1 MSAAMSAA
9 TSAADDG
16 AFAPLRERVF
26 AVLWLATV
34 LGNVGSF
41 MRDVTSA
48 WLATELSTSPTAVAA
63 VQAAAALPVFLF
75 AIPAGVLADILDRRH
90 LLIAVQLLLAGVSG
104 TLMLLA
110 HTGRL
115 DMPALLALTFLGGAG
130 AALMAPTWQSIVPAL
145 VPKAQLRS
153 AIALNSLGVNLSRAV
168 GPAAGGLL
176 LAAWGAAF
184 TYGVDLLTYALVIG
198 ALLWWR
204 PPAAPADPL
213 AEVFGGALRTGLR
226 HALANAGLQRVLL
239 RAALFFAL
247 SSAAWALLP
256 LVGRQLLGSGAAF
269 YGVML
274 GAVGAGAIVGAL
286 LLPRLRPHLGPEG
299 LMSGA
304 ALTSAA
310 VLAVLATAPPPTL
323 ALVTLLGLGGAWIVA
338 LTTLGALTQAVLPN
352 WVRGRGLAV
361 YLTVF
366 NGALAGGSL
375 AWGATAQRLGL
386 VPALLTAAAL
396 LAAGAALARRWP
408 LPAGEQRLEPAHA
421 WPEPALAA
429 HVPAD
434 RGPVLVLVAYRIEA
448 ADRPAALALLHQLA
462 RHRRGDGASAWG
474 ITEDTADPTQLVEWF
489 TLPSWQEHLRQHHRT
504 SHAAIALQDALRQL
518 HRTPEPPAVQHLLT
532 VASDDH
538 HERTP

>member
-1 MSAAMSAA
+1 MSGSSDASDN
-9 TSAADDG
+9 S

-41 MRDVTSA
+41 MRDVASA

-75 AIPAGVLADILDRRH
+75 AIPAGVLADILDRRR
-90 LLIAVQLLLAGVSG
+90 LLIGVQLLLAAVSA
-104 TLMLLA
+104 TLMVLA
-110 HTGRL
+110 HTRQL
-115 DMPALLALTFLGGAG
+115 DLTGLLLLTFVGGVG
-130 AALMAPTWQSIVPAL
+130 GALMAPTWQSIVPAL
-145 VPKAQLRS
+145 VPRAQLRS
-153 AIALNSLGVNLSRAV
+153 AVALNSLGVNLSRAV

-184 TYGVDLLTYALVIG
+184 TYGVDLLTYVLVIA

-204 PPAAPADPL
+204 PPPVPADPL

-226 HALANAGLQRVLL
+226 HALANADLRRVLL
-239 RAALFFAL
+239 RAGVFFAL

-274 GAVGAGAIVGAL
+274 GAVGVGAIAGAL

-299 LMSGA
+299 LMAGA
-304 ALTSAA
+304 ALACAA
-310 VLAVLATAPPPTL
+310 VLATLASAPPAPVAL
-323 ALVTLLGLGGAWIVA
+323 AALLALGGAWIVA
-338 LTTLGALTQAVLPN
+338 LTTLGAITQAVLPN

-375 AWGATAQRLGL
+375 AWGATAQGLGL
-386 VPALLTAAAL
+386 VPALGVAAAL
-396 LAAGAALARRWP
+396 LVLGAAVMRRWP
-408 LPAGEQRLEPAHA
+408 LPAGEAVLDPAHA
-421 WPEPALAA
+421 WPEPTLAA
-429 HVPAD
+429 PVAAD
-434 RGPVLVLVAYRIEA
+434 RGPVLVLVTYAIDP
-448 ADRPAALALLHQLA
+448 ADRPAALALLQQLSQ
-462 RHRRGDGASAWG
+462 HRRGDGASAWG
-474 ITEDTADPTQLVEWF
+474 LTEDTADPTRLVEWF
-489 TLPSWQEHLRQHHRT
+489 TLPSWQEHLRQHHRA
-504 SHAAIALQDALRQL
+504 SQAASALQARLREL
-518 HRTPEPPAVQHLLT
+518 HRGPQPPSVQHLLT
-532 VASDDH
+532 LTPRDL
-538 HERTP
+538 HESPP

>member
-1 MSAAMSAA
+1 M
-9 TSAADDG
+9 SAADDS

-41 MRDVTSA
+41 MRDVASA

-75 AIPAGVLADILDRRH
+75 VIPAGVLADILDRRR
-90 LLIAVQLLLAGVSG
+90 LLIGVQLLLAAVSA
-104 TLMLLA
+104 TLMVLA
-110 HTGRL
+110 HTQAL
-115 DMPALLALTFLGGAG
+115 DLTGLLVLTFVGGTG

-153 AIALNSLGVNLSRAV
+153 AVALNSLGVNLSRAV

-184 TYGVDLLTYALVIG
+184 TYGVDLLTYVLVIG

-204 PPAAPADPL
+204 PPPTAADPL

-226 HALANAGLQRVLL
+226 HALANADLQRVLA

-269 YGVML
+269 YGFML
-274 GAVGAGAIVGAL
+274 GAVGVGAIAGAL

-299 LMSGA
+299 LMTGA
-304 ALTSAA
+304 ALLCAA
-310 VLAVLATAPPPTL
+310 VLAVLASAPPSAV
-323 ALVTLLGLGGAWIVA
+323 ALVALLGLGGAWIVA
-338 LTTLGALTQAVLPN
+338 LTTLGAITQAVLPN

-366 NGALAGGSL
+366 NGALAAGSL
-375 AWGATAQRLGL
+375 AWGAVAQGLGL
-386 VPALLTAAAL
+386 VPALGLAAAL
-396 LAAGAALARRWP
+396 LVLGAALARRWP
-408 LPAGEQRLEPAHA
+408 LPTADDVLDPALS
-421 WPEPALAA
+421 WPEPSLAMP
-429 HVPAD
+429 VSAD
-434 RGPVLVLVAYRIEA
+434 RGPVQVLVTYRIA
-448 ADRPAALALLHQLA
+448 PADHRAALQLLHTLA
-462 RHRRGDGASAWG
+462 RHRRGDGATAWG
-474 ITEDTADPTQLVEWF
+474 ITQDSADPAALVEWF
-489 TLPSWQEHLRQHHRT
+489 TLPSWQEHLRQHHRA
-504 SHAAIALQDALRQL
+504 SHASATLQAALRAL
-518 HRTPEPPAVQHLLT
+518 HQAPEPPTVRHLITLRPHDLQE
-532 VASDDH
+532 AS
-538 HERTP
+538 P

>member
-1 MSAAMSAA
+1 MS
-9 TSAADDG
+9 TADDS

-41 MRDVTSA
+41 MRDVASA
-48 WLATELSTSPTAVAA
+48 WLATDLSSSPAAVAA

-75 AIPAGVLADILDRRH
+75 AIPAGVLADILDRRR

-104 TLMLLA
+104 TLMVLA
-110 HTGRL
+110 HTGLL
-115 DMPALLALTFLGGAG
+115 DMPALLALTFLGGTG

-153 AIALNSLGVNLSRAV
+153 AVALNSLGVNLSRAI

-176 LAAWGAAF
+176 LAVWGAAF

-204 PPAAPADPL
+204 PPATPPDPL

-239 RAALFFAL
+239 RAALFFSL

-274 GAVGAGAIVGAL
+274 GAVGVGAIAGAL
-286 LLPRLRPHLGPEG
+286 LLPRLRPWLSPDG
-299 LMSGA
+299 LMTTA
-304 ALTSAA
+304 AAVSAA
-310 VLAVLATAPPPTL
+310 VLAVLSMAPPPAVAL
-323 ALVTLLGLGGAWIVA
+323 AALLGLGGAWIIA
-338 LTTLGALTQAVLPN
+338 LTTLGAITQAVLPN

-375 AWGATAQRLGL
+375 AWGATAQGLGL
-386 VPALLTAAAL
+386 VPALWLAAAL
-396 LAAGAALARRWP
+396 LVVGALVARRWP
-408 LPAGEQRLEPAHA
+408 LPAGDDVLDPAHA
-421 WPEPALAA
+421 WPEPTVAA
-429 HVPAD
+429 PVAAD
-434 RGPVLVLVAYRIEA
+434 RGPVLVLVTYRIEPV
-448 ADRPAALALLHQLA
+448 DRPAALGLLQQLA
-462 RHRRGDGASAWG
+462 RHRRGDGATAWG
-474 ITEDTADPTQLVEWF
+474 VTEDTADPAELVEWF

-504 SHAAIALQDALRQL
+504 SQAAAALQAALKQL
-518 HRTPEPPAVQHLLT
+518 HRAPAPPAVRHLLT
-532 VASDDH
+532 VTSRDL
-538 HERTP
+538 HESPP

>member
-1 MSAAMSAA
+1 MTA
-9 TSAADDG
+9 TSDDS

-41 MRDVTSA
+41 MRDVASA

-75 AIPAGVLADILDRRH
+75 AIPAGVLADILDRRR
-90 LLIAVQLLLAGVSG
+90 LLIAVQLLLAGVSA

-110 HTGRL
+110 HTQRL
-115 DMPALLALTFLGGAG
+115 DMTSLLMLTFLGGTG

-153 AIALNSLGVNLSRAV
+153 AVALNSLGINLSRAV

-176 LAAWGAAF
+176 LAAFGAAF
-184 TYGVDLLTYALVIG
+184 TYGVDLLTYGLVIA

-204 PPAAPADPL
+204 PPAAAADPL
-213 AEVFGGALRTGLR
+213 AEVFGGALRTGMR
-226 HALANAGLQRVLL
+226 HALANASLQRVLL

-247 SSAAWALLP
+247 ASAPWALLP
-256 LVGRQLLGSGAAF
+256 LVGKQLLGSGAAF

-274 GAVGAGAIVGAL
+274 GAVGVGAIAGAL

-299 LMSGA
+299 LMTGA
-304 ALTSAA
+304 ALACAA
-310 VLAVLATAPPPTL
+310 VLLVLASAPAAGVAL
-323 ALVTLLGLGGAWIVA
+323 AMLLLLGMAWIVA
-338 LTTLGALTQAVLPN
+338 LTTLGAITQAVLPN

-375 AWGATAQRLGL
+375 AWGATAQSLGL
-386 VPALLTAAAL
+386 VAALVVAAAL
-396 LAAGAALARRWP
+396 LALGALIARRWP
-408 LPAGEQRLEPAHA
+408 LPAGEDVLDPAHA
-421 WPEPALAA
+421 WPEPTLAA
-429 HVPAD
+429 PVAAE
-434 RGPVLVLVAYRIEA
+434 RGPVLVLVTYRIDPTDRRA
-448 ADRPAALALLHQLA
+448 ARTLLQQLA
-462 RHRRGDGASAWG
+462 EHRRGDGASGWG
-474 ITEDTADPTQLVEWF
+474 VTEDTADPTLLVEWF

-504 SHAAIALQDALRQL
+504 SHAAASLQARLREL
-518 HRTPEPPAVQHLLT
+518 HRAPEPPAVRHLLT
-532 VASDDH
+532 LHPHDL
-538 HERTP
+538 HEGPP